1 VACDGIEVRGFAA
14 DVLDI
19 ESLTTAL
26 HTAATA
32 LGTV

>member
-19 ESLTTAL
+19 ESLTTA
-26 HTAATA
+26 ATA
-32 LGTV
+32 LWTV